1 MTAVA
6 PAAVRARAFDAWAA
20 DYDRRTAPAEI
31 QERYLPAFA
40 AMLAGHGIGESDRLE
55 VPYVVECWIARRKG
69 A

>member
-1 MTAVA
+1 MTTG
-6 PAAVRARAFDAWAA
+6 A
-20 DYDRRTAPAEI
+20 DYVGLAHTKSHLRTAPAEL

-40 AMLAGHGIGESDRLE
+40 AMLARHGIGASDRFE